1 MRSRALAVMASL
13 FLASLPAAGQTPEEL
28 AHARTWF
35 TQGTAYERNGAWEK
49 ALERFERALA
59 VKQTPQLYLH
69 MGYCREQLNQ
79 LLEALEAYSRAR
91 ELARE
96 QKLIDALRV
105 AQERSKAL
113 EPRIP
118 KLTIVV
124 PADAKNPRVW
134 VDDVAFSSDALADPI
149 SINPGPHSVRATAE
163 GARSFRRSLN
173 LGVGESRRVEL
184 ELEAPPKKPVPVPP
198 SEAPAWPGFV
208 LLGAGIAGLGA
219 GVALLVLAIH
229 EDGEIDDRC
238 GGPERL
244 ACPESERAT
253 IVSDIE
259 RVKGLQVG
267 SGILGGAGLVA
278 VAVGTWLLATREDDA
293 PAGAW
298 WILPSVGEGEAGLH
312 AGVRF

>member
-1 MRSRALAVMASL
+1 MASL
-13 FLASLPAAGQTPEEL
+13 FLASPPAAGQTPEDL
-28 AHARTWF
+28 ANARTWF

-59 VKQTPQLYLH
+59 IKQTPQLYLH
-69 MGYCREQLNQ
+69 IGYCREELDQ

-91 ELARE
+91 KLARGE
-96 QKLIDALRV
+96 KFLDALRV
-105 AQERSKAL
+105 AQQRSEAL

-118 KLTIVV
+118 KLTIVA
-124 PADAKNPRVW
+124 PADAMNLRVW
-134 VDDVAFSSDALADPI
+134 IDDVALSSDAIKEPV
-149 SINPGPHSVRATAE
+149 SMNPGPHSVRATAD
-163 GARSFRRSLN
+163 GARPFRRSLT
-173 LGVGESRRVEL
+173 LKVGEARRVEL
-184 ELEAPPKKPVPVPP
+184 ELEAPPKEPVPVPQ
-198 SEAPAWPGFV
+198 SEAPIWPGAV
-208 LLGAGIAGLGA
+208 LVSAGIAAIGA

-244 ACPESERAT
+244 ACPESERAS

-267 SGILGGAGLVA
+267 AGILGGAGLVA
-278 VAVGTWLLATREDDA
+278 AAVGTWLLVTREEDA
-293 PAGAW
+293 PAAAW
-298 WILPSVGEGEAGLH
+298 WILPSVGDAEAGVS